1 MKGKLIL
8 ENGKVFEGKIFGEL
22 ADSVGEISFNTGMT
36 GYQEMLTDP
45 AGHGMMMVMTYP
57 MIGNYGINTEDMESD
72 KVQLKA
78 LIIKE
83 DAKLPNNFRC
93 EMTLDGFLR
102 QYNVTGFKGIDTR
115 YLTQIIRDN
124 GSMKAIITA
133 EDLTKKEIQERF
145 NSFSN
150 KNAVSEVSCKE
161 KYEIKGEGKRIGV
174 LDLGVKK
181 STLAYLESQ
190 GFNVVVFPY
199 NTKAE
204 EILNEN
210 LSALVVSNGPGN
222 PADLT
227 ETIEELK
234 KVIGKI
240 SVFGEVLGHQV
251 IALALGGK
259 VAKLKYGH
267 RGGYPVR
274 DMAAGK
280 IITTSQNAG
289 YVVEEL
295 PEGIEMTHQ
304 GVNVKT
310 IEGMKNDDLKVV
322 GVQFMPDLY
331 ESPKDVFVNFL
342 KLV

>member
-222 PADLT
+222 PTDLT

-289 YVVEEL
+289 YVVVEL
-295 PEGIEMTHQ
+295 PEGMEMTHQ

>member
-210 LSALVVSNGPGN
+210 LKALVVSNGPGN

-227 ETIEELK
+227 EIIEELK
-234 KVIGKI
+234 KVIGKV

-259 VAKLKYGH
+259 VTKLKYGH

-295 PEGIEMTHQ
+295 PEGMEMTHQ

>member
-274 DMAAGK
+274 DMATGK
-280 IITTSQNAG
+280 IITTSRNAG
-289 YVVEEL
+289 YVVVEL
-295 PEGIEMTHQ
+295 PEGMEMTHQ

>member
-199 NTKAE
+199 NIKAE

-234 KVIGKI
+234 KVIGKV

-259 VAKLKYGH
+259 VTKLKYGH

-295 PEGIEMTHQ
+295 PEGMEMTHQ

>member
-240 SVFGEVLGHQV
+240 FVFGEVLGHQV

-295 PEGIEMTHQ
+295 PEGMEMTHQ

>member
-45 AGHGMMMVMTYP
+45 AGYGMMMVMTYP

-102 QYNVTGFKGIDTR
+102 QYNVTGFKGLDTR

-124 GSMKAIITA
+124 GSMKAIITT
-133 EDLTKKEIQERF
+133 EDLTRKEIQERF
-145 NSFSN
+145 ESFSN

-161 KYEIKGEGKRIGV
+161 RYEIKGEGKKIGV

-181 STLAYLESQ
+181 STLNYLETQ
-190 GFNVVVFPY
+190 GFDVVVFPY

-210 LSALVVSNGPGN
+210 LKALVVSNGPGN

-227 ETIEELK
+227 ETIEEIK
-234 KVIGKI
+234 KVIGKLP
-240 SVFGEVLGHQV
+240 VFGEVLGHQV

-259 VAKLKYGH
+259 TAELKYGH

-274 DMAAGK
+274 DIKTGK
-280 IITTSQNAG
+280 VIITSQNAG

-295 PEGIEMTHQ
+295 PEGMEMTHQ
-304 GVNVKT
+304 GINVKT
-310 IEGMKNDDLKVV
+310 IEGMKNEELKVV

>member
-22 ADSVGEISFNTGMT
+22 ADSVGEISFKTGMT

-181 STLAYLESQ
+181 STLTYLESQ

-251 IALALGGK
+251 IALVLGGK

-289 YVVEEL
+289 YVVVEL
-295 PEGIEMTHQ
+295 PEGMEMTHQ

>member
-227 ETIEELK
+227 EIIEELK
-234 KVIGKI
+234 KVIGKV

-259 VAKLKYGH
+259 VTKLKYGH

-295 PEGIEMTHQ
+295 PEGMEMTHQ

>member
-251 IALALGGK
+251 IALVLGGK

-295 PEGIEMTHQ
+295 PEGMEMTHQ

-331 ESPKDVFVNFL
+331 ESSKDVFVNFL

>member
-210 LSALVVSNGPGN
+210 LAALVVSNGPGN

-234 KVIGKI
+234 KVIGKV

-259 VAKLKYGH
+259 VTKLKYGH

-295 PEGIEMTHQ
+295 PEGMEMTHQ

>member
-181 STLAYLESQ
+181 STLDYLESQ

-280 IITTSQNAG
+280 IKNTSQNAG

-295 PEGIEMTHQ
+295 PEGMEMTHQ

>member
-45 AGHGMMMVMTYP
+45 VGHGMMMVMTYP

-295 PEGIEMTHQ
+295 PEGMEMTHQ

>member
-289 YVVEEL
+289 YVVVEL
-295 PEGIEMTHQ
+295 PEGMEMTHQ

>member
-251 IALALGGK
+251 IVLALGGK

>member
-210 LSALVVSNGPGN
+210 LATLVVSNGPGN

-227 ETIEELK
+227 KTIEELK
-234 KVIGKI
+234 KVIGKV

-259 VAKLKYGH
+259 VTKLKYGH

-274 DMAAGK
+274 DMATGK

-295 PEGIEMTHQ
+295 PEGMEMTHQ

>member
-22 ADSVGEISFNTGMT
+22 ADTVGEISFNTGMT
-36 GYQEMLTDP
+36 GYQEILTDP
-45 AGHGMMMVMTYP
+45 ANHGMMITMTYP
-57 MIGNYGINTEDMESD
+57 MIGNYGINTDDMESD
-72 KVQLKA
+72 KVQLRA

-124 GSMKAIITA
+124 GAMKAIITA

-145 NSFSN
+145 EKFSN
-150 KNAVSEVSCKE
+150 KNVVAEVSTKE
-161 KYEIKGEGKRIGV
+161 VYEIANEGKRIGV
-174 LDLGVKK
+174 LDLGVKN
-181 STLAYLESQ
+181 STLDYMKER

-204 EILNEN
+204 EILAAN

-222 PADLT
+222 PENLT
-227 ETIEELK
+227 ETMEEIK
-234 KVIGKI
+234 KLAGKI
-240 SVFGEVLGHQV
+240 QMFGEVLGHQV

-267 RGGYPVR
+267 RGGYPVKNL
-274 DMAAGK
+274 ATGK
-280 IITTSQNAG
+280 VIITAQNTG

-295 PEGIEMTHQ
+295 PKDFEMTHQ

-310 IEGMKNDDLKVV
+310 IEGMKNDNLKIVT
-322 GVQFMPDLY
+322 VQYMPDLY
-331 ESPKDVFVNFL
+331 KESNDVFENFL

>member
-295 PEGIEMTHQ
+295 PEGMEMTHQ

-331 ESPKDVFVNFL
+331 ESPRDVFVNFL

>member
-190 GFNVVVFPY
+190 GFDVVVFPY

-210 LSALVVSNGPGN
+210 LKALVVSNGPGN

-295 PEGIEMTHQ
+295 PEGMEMTHQ

>member
-259 VAKLKYGH
+259 VTKLKYGH

-295 PEGIEMTHQ
+295 PEGMEMTHQ

>member
-234 KVIGKI
+234 KVIGKV

-259 VAKLKYGH
+259 VTKLKYGH

-295 PEGIEMTHQ
+295 PEGMEMTHQ

-310 IEGMKNDDLKVV
+310 IEGMKNEALKIV
-322 GVQFMPDLY
+322 GVQYMPDLY
-331 ESPKDVFVNFL
+331 KDSKDVFENFL

>member
-8 ENGKVFEGKIFGEL
+8 ENGKAFEGKIFGEL

-181 STLAYLESQ
+181 STLTYLESQ

-295 PEGIEMTHQ
+295 PEGMEMTHQ

>member
-295 PEGIEMTHQ
+295 PEGMEMTHQ

-331 ESPKDVFVNFL
+331 ESSKDVFVNFL

>member
-199 NTKAE
+199 NIKAE

-210 LSALVVSNGPGN
+210 LAALVVSNGPGN

-227 ETIEELK
+227 EIIEELK
-234 KVIGKI
+234 KVIGKV

-259 VAKLKYGH
+259 VTKLKYGH

-295 PEGIEMTHQ
+295 PEGMEMTHQ

>member
-181 STLAYLESQ
+181 STLTYLESQ

-295 PEGIEMTHQ
+295 PEGMEMTHQ

>member
-295 PEGIEMTHQ
+295 PEGMEMTHQ

-342 KLV
+342 KLI

>member
-259 VAKLKYGH
+259 VTKLKYGH

-289 YVVEEL
+289 YVVVEL
-295 PEGIEMTHQ
+295 PEGMEMTHQ

>member
-289 YVVEEL
+289 YVVVEL
-295 PEGIEMTHQ
+295 PEGMEMTHQ

-322 GVQFMPDLY
+322 GVQFMPDLC

>member
-22 ADSVGEISFNTGMT
+22 ADTVGEISFNTGMT
-36 GYQEMLTDP
+36 GYQEILTDP
-45 AGHGMMMVMTYP
+45 AGHGLMMVMTYP

-72 KVQLKA
+72 KIHLKA

-102 QYNVTGFKGIDTR
+102 QYGVTGFKGIDTR

-145 NSFSN
+145 NSIGN
-150 KNAVSEVSCKE
+150 EKAAAEVSCKE
-161 KYEIKGEGKRIGV
+161 ICEKENEGKKIGV
-174 LDLGVKK
+174 LDLGVKN
-181 STLAYLESQ
+181 STLDYLAEK
-190 GFNVVVFPY
+190 GFKAVVFPY
-199 NTKAE
+199 NTKGE
-204 EILNEN
+204 DILNSGVE
-210 LSALVVSNGPGN
+210 ALIVSNGPGN
-222 PADLT
+222 PAELT

-234 KVIGKI
+234 KVIGKLP
-240 SVFGEVLGHQV
+240 VFGEVLGHQI

-259 VAKLKYGH
+259 TAKLKYGH
-267 RGGYPVR
+267 RGGYPVK
-274 DMAAGK
+274 DMATGK
-280 IITTSQNAG
+280 VIITSQNAG

-295 PEGIEMTHQ
+295 PEGMEMTHQ
-304 GVNVKT
+304 GINIKT
-310 IEGMKNDDLKVV
+310 IEGMKNDTLKVV
-322 GVQFMPDLY
+322 SVQYMPDLY
-331 ESPKDVFVNFL
+331 KGSNDVLERFL

>member
-22 ADSVGEISFNTGMT
+22 TDAVGEISFNTSMT

-45 AGHGMMMVMTYP
+45 AGHGLMTVMTYP

-72 KVQLKA
+72 KVQLRA

-145 NSFSN
+145 ESFSN
-150 KNAVSEVSCKE
+150 KNAVAEVSCKE
-161 KYEIKGEGKRIGV
+161 KYEIKGGEKKIGV

-181 STLAYLESQ
+181 STLNYLEGQ
-190 GFNVVVFPY
+190 GFDVVVFPY

-204 EILNEN
+204 DILAEN
-210 LSALVVSNGPGN
+210 ISALVVSNGPGN
-222 PADLT
+222 PEDLV

-234 KVIGKI
+234 KLIGKLQI
-240 SVFGEVLGHQV
+240 FGEVLGHQV
-251 IALALGGK
+251 LALALGGK

-274 DMAAGK
+274 DMKTGK
-280 IITTSQNAG
+280 VVTTSQNTG

-295 PEGIEMTHQ
+295 PEGLEVTYQ
-304 GVNVKT
+304 GINVKT
-310 IEGMKNDDLKVV
+310 IEGMESKTLKVT

-342 KLV
+342 KFV

>member
-78 LIIKE
+78 LIIKG

-150 KNAVSEVSCKE
+150 KNAVSEVSCKG

-259 VAKLKYGH
+259 VTKLKYGH

-295 PEGIEMTHQ
+295 PEGMEMTHQ

>member
-181 STLAYLESQ
+181 STLTYLESQ

-289 YVVEEL
+289 YVVVEL
-295 PEGIEMTHQ
+295 PEGMEMTHQ

>member
-22 ADSVGEISFNTGMT
+22 ADTVGEISFNTGMT
-36 GYQEMLTDP
+36 GYQEILTDP
-45 AGHGMMMVMTYP
+45 AGHGLMMVMTYP

-72 KVQLKA
+72 KIHLKA

-102 QYNVTGFKGIDTR
+102 QYGVTGFKGIDTR

-145 NSFSN
+145 NSIGN
-150 KNAVSEVSCKE
+150 EKAAAEVSCKE
-161 KYEIKGEGKRIGV
+161 ICEKENEGKKIGI
-174 LDLGVKK
+174 LDLGVKN
-181 STLAYLESQ
+181 STLDYLAEK
-190 GFNVVVFPY
+190 GFKAVVFPY
-199 NTKAE
+199 NTKGE
-204 EILNEN
+204 DILNSGVE
-210 LSALVVSNGPGN
+210 ALIVSNGPGN
-222 PADLT
+222 PAELT

-234 KVIGKI
+234 KVIGKLP
-240 SVFGEVLGHQV
+240 VFGEVLGHQV

-259 VAKLKYGH
+259 TAKLKYGH
-267 RGGYPVR
+267 RGGYPVK
-274 DMAAGK
+274 DMATGK
-280 IITTSQNAG
+280 VIITSQNAG

-295 PEGIEMTHQ
+295 PEGMEMTHQ
-304 GVNVKT
+304 GINIKT
-310 IEGMKNDDLKVV
+310 IEGMKNDTLKVV
-322 GVQFMPDLY
+322 SVQYMPDLY
-331 ESPKDVFVNFL
+331 KGSNDVLERFL

>member
-295 PEGIEMTHQ
+295 PEGMEMTHQ

>member
-22 ADSVGEISFNTGMT
+22 VDSVGEISFNTGMT

-295 PEGIEMTHQ
+295 PEGMEMTHQ

>member
-199 NTKAE
+199 KTKAE

-295 PEGIEMTHQ
+295 PEGMEMTHQ